1 MRSRLFYRI
10 ITVCLLIAVLA
21 FALTACTPK
30 DAAALV
36 KEVENVITK
45 AADVSVT
52 DTISLSSL
60 KLTLTDTPIGTVT
73 ATMSGGSISLKR
85 ETSGKNVDIELNA
98 TGIKLSVSPMT
109 ANMVIKSDAFKDVKF
124 LFRMRVREESLSY
137 YSLITGLDMVMSDL
151 SNKIEVTADEPMQLD
166 KRAVEVV
173 RLLVKQPLLGNYS
186 SEGEYDKK
194 KSEYSYSYNDNQI
207 INNELTRAINMLIG
221 LDIDEMKSLST
232 YIESLF
238 GSTDIEKIANDI
250 VKHDKYNVLATVKKG
265 KYGYYFNAVTTELS
279 STATIDNAMTVK
291 IIEALGMDGY
301 LSSDSVKAT
310 VKLNIKVNS
319 DWSLS
324 VN

>member
-1 MRSRLFYRI
+1 M
-10 ITVCLLIAVLA
+10 LIAVLA
-21 FALTACTPK
+21 FALTACAPK

-36 KEVENVITK
+36 KEAENVITK

-60 KLTLTDTPIGTVT
+60 KLTFTDTPIGTVT
-73 ATMSGGSISLKR
+73 ATLNGGSISLKR
-85 ETSGKNVDIELNA
+85 EISGKNIDIELNA

-109 ANMVIKSDAFKDVKF
+109 ANMVIKSDAFKDVTF

-137 YSLITGLDMVMSDL
+137 YFLITGLDKVMSDL
-151 SNKIEVTADEPMQLD
+151 SNKIEGSADEPMQLD

-186 SEGEYDKK
+186 SEGDYDKK
-194 KSEYSYSYNDNQI
+194 KGEYSYSYNDDLI
-207 INNELTRAINMLIG
+207 INNELTRAMNMLIG
-221 LDIDEMKSLST
+221 LDIDEMKSLSS
-232 YIESLF
+232 YIENLF
-238 GSTDIEKIANDI
+238 GSKDIEKIANDI

-265 KYGYYFNAVTTELS
+265 KYGHYFNTVTTELS

-291 IIEALGMDGY
+291 ILDALGMDGY
-301 LSSDSVKAT
+301 LSSDSVKAS